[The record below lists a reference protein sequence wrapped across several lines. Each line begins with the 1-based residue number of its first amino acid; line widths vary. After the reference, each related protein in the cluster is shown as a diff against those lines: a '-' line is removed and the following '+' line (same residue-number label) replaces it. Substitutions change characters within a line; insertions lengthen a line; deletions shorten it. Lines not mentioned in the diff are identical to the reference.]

1 MKVLLIQ
8 DNGRHEENRYFRET
22 WVLKKGFEKL
32 GHTATLW
39 GRFHENFNTIPDFNS
54 FDLILNLENYSDDW
68 LPDLSKF
75 TKPYKMFYAM
85 DSHVRGMAPYEKIFK
100 DGKYNLL
107 LCGIK
112 MHSAGKDRVWWPL
125 GISCDPSLFYRD
137 EKIQKANF
145 LGFVGNFVTS
155 ERQSVIT
162 YLQQTFNLNANIFV
176 IGKKMVELINSF
188 HIHFNYNISNSC
200 NARNFETIMCGT
212 CLLTNNNC
220 EYSDLGFV
228 HEKNCLIYNNINE
241 LESIL
246 NYYKNNI
253 SDINKI
259 ALAGAEL
266 SKKHSA
272 EKRITSLLNYL
283 KDKI

>member
-22 WVLKKGFEKL
+22 WVLKKAFEKK
-32 GHTATLW
+32 GHETTLW
-39 GRFHENFNTIPDFNS
+39 GRYHDNFNIVPNFNS
-54 FDLILNLENYSDDW
+54 FDIILNLENYSDDW
-68 LPDLSKF
+68 LPDLSKY

-112 MHSAGKDRVWWPL
+112 IHSSGEDKVWWPL
-125 GISCDPSLFYRD
+125 GISCDPELFYKD
-137 EKIQKANF
+137 KNIKKNHY
-145 LGFVGNFVTS
+145 LGFVGNYVTG
-155 ERQSVIT
+155 ERQNIINFLHQKHN
-162 YLQQTFNLNANIFV
+162 LQQNIFV

-188 HIHFNYNISNSC
+188 NIHFNYNISNSC

-220 EYSDLGFV
+220 EYEDLGFK
-228 HEKNCLIYNNINE
+228 HQENCLIYNNVNE
-241 LESIL
+241 LEDII
-246 NYYKNNI
+246 NIYKNNLNEI
-253 SDINKI
+253 ELI
-259 ALAGAEL
+259 AARGMEL
-266 SKKHSA
+266 SKKHCA
-272 EKRITSLLNYL
+272 DKRVESLLKYIQN
-283 KDKI
+283 KI